1 MIQIFHVGQQR
12 KGRKTAKFI
21 IFLKRRER
29 NLHEFTKIRQ
39 NAGQK
44 AQSKVTHPN
53 FAPLGSSASIQK
65 KKKKVDFRAF
75 RIIFTILTALCHEL
89 NC

>member
-1 MIQIFHVGQQR
+1 MSDNRGKVGKLQNSS
-12 KGRKTAKFI
+12 
-21 IFLKRRER
+21 IFLKRREQ
-29 NLHEFTKIRQ
+29 NLREFTKIRQ

-65 KKKKVDFRAF
+65 KKKKKVSTFEPFASF
-75 RIIFTILTALCHEL
+75 LLF
-89 NC
+89 